1 MCPVCLAT
9 AAWIA
14 GSAISTGGLTAL
26 VIKSVRAKNLAH
38 QFPMQPE
45 NKEDQHDQ

>member
-14 GSAISTGGLTAL
+14 AASLSTGGVAALT
-26 VIKSVRAKNLAH
+26 IKKLCAKDGAH
-38 QFPMQPE
+38 EFPTQPV
-45 NKEDQHDQ
+45 NKEDQHG

>member
-14 GSAISTGGLTAL
+14 AATVSTGGMTAL
-26 VIKSVRAKNLAH
+26 VITRIVTRKSE
-38 QFPMQPE
+38 E
-45 NKEDQHDQ
+45 NVPTITPSKEDHHG